1 MHEAVQKITE
11 TLALHFPPPT
21 PIIDSS
27 KQKSAE
33 PLTTTPEFIS
43 VGPTAPATPAPEPSK
58 VVTPEA
64 PAVAAVEPA
73 SPPKRPNLEK
83 RSSVL
88 GSLGKILWPFGSAAP
103 VQTGIEGVEVPAA
116 GPDAPKV
123 PTVLVTEVPPT
134 PEIEI

>member
-1 MHEAVQKITE
+1 LHEAVQKITE

-33 PLTTTPEFIS
+33 PPT
-43 VGPTAPATPAPEPSK
+43 TAPELVSVAPAAPAAPAPELSK
-58 VVTPEA
+58 SDTPEV
-64 PAVAAVEPA
+64 PAVAAVEPT
-73 SPPKRPNLEK
+73 SPPKRPTLEK

-88 GSLGKILWPFGSAAP
+88 GSLGKILWPFGSAAQ
-103 VQTGIEGVEVPAA
+103 VQTGIEGIEVPAA
-116 GPDAPKV
+116 GSNAPKV